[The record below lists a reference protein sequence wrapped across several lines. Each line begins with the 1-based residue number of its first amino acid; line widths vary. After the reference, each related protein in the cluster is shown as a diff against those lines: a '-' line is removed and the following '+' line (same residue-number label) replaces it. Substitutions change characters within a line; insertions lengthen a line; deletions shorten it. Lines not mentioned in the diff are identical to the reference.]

1 VHTKRITHATEDGP
15 AAQPEP
21 LVNLLAEDKL
31 DCSQCIVDYRVKM
44 WAKSLAQFARAA
56 AKRS

>member
-44 WAKSLAQFARAA
+44 WAKSLARAA